1 MKRGKMILNDIITEV
16 RRILQDETVTYRYS
30 DTFLLGLCN
39 QGLKRIQL
47 LRPDLFSHQGTMTCV
62 QGEVLQ
68 SAPTDSLRIIECFS
82 IVGGGGL
89 VEAKR
94 EVLDQT
100 IPAWSSATQGAAV
113 NWMRHVRNPNKFF
126 IYPPAPASQTLK
138 IEYSQVPPTYDGTTT
153 VTLLPD
159 SYMPALIDIVIFL
172 AESVD
177 NEHVTSARAKLYMD
191 LFMAELGATTASLPV
206 TDTEDAGLQTLQVE
220 VV

>member
-1 MKRGKMILNDIITEV
+1 MILNDIVTQV
-16 RRILQDETVTYRYS
+16 RAIIQDETVTYRYS
-30 DTFLLGLCN
+30 DTFLLQICN

-47 LRPDLFSHQGTMTCV
+47 LRPDLFSYVGTITCTQGAVIQT
-62 QGEVLQ
+62 
-68 SAPTDSLRIIECFS
+68 APSDSLRIIEVYS
-82 IVGGGGL
+82 IVGGTGL
-89 VEAKR
+89 VEADR

-100 IPAWSSATQGAAV
+100 VPTWPNDTEAAAI

-126 IYPPAPASQTLK
+126 IYPQAPASQDLD

-159 SYMPALIDIVIFL
+159 AYVPALIDVVVFL
-172 AESVD
+172 VESID
-177 NEHVTSARAKLYMD
+177 NEHVTSGRAKMYKD

-206 TDTEDAGLQTLQVE
+206 TDTENAGQPLQIE